1 MLNTQSL
8 GRKEEE
14 EEEEAKLYFV
24 FLKEE
29 KKNEN
34 SRNIR
39 LSKQTAWSCDLTSNK
54 QHQFEVMDHIF
65 IRSRHHP
72 VRSST

>member
-1 MLNTQSL
+1 MLNIQSL
-8 GRKEEE
+8 EREKRTSKTLFCFFEI
-14 EEEEAKLYFV
+14 
-24 FLKEE
+24 E
-29 KKNEN
+29 KKKKEN